1 VSTAAADIGESR
13 VWCWDPTSGDAWV
26 YNSKAMRAERKR
38 GLLGTR
44 ERAGGHRGSYIRDSV
59 YDSAHYLLS
68 DSDTE

>member
-44 ERAGGHRGSYIRDSV
+44 ERADGNRG
-59 YDSAHYLLS
+59 
-68 DSDTE
+68 